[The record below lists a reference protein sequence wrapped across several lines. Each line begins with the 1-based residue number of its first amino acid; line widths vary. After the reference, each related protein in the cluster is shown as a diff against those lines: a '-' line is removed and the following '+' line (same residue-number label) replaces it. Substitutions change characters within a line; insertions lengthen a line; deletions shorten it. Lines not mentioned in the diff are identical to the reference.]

1 MVVLEFY
8 PQNPRCHQL
17 GANLEFLKDLWV
29 RAQDPGANISYA
41 RKGGERLPS
50 VPGMT
55 THGTLTLCLKGSHR
69 CCDKSQAPGTHV
81 LGLFSWGLELRSR
94 ETPGTRAGT
103 V

>member
-29 RAQDPGANISYA
+29 RAQDPAAYISYA

-50 VPGMT
+50 VPGI
-55 THGTLTLCLKGSHR
+55 LTLCLKGSHR
-69 CCDKSQAPGTHV
+69 RCDKSQAPGTHV
-81 LGLFSWGLELRSR
+81 LGLFSWGLGLRSG
-94 ETPGTRAGT
+94 ETPGSRAGT